1 MDLTTKSHR
10 IEVGIR
16 ELKNQL
22 SRYIDQVREGK
33 EVIVTEHGRPVARLT
48 TLTESQ
54 DRLQQL
60 IESGAVTPPINPTR
74 RHARARIRTKLP
86 ISDLVDE
93 QRNR

>member
-16 ELKNQL
+16 ELKNGL

-48 TLTESQ
+48 TLTEQ
-54 DRLQQL
+54 DDRLQQL
-60 IESGAVTPPINPTR
+60 IASGAVRPALKPKNPRPRGRLKATGS
-74 RHARARIRTKLP
+74 
-86 ISDLVDE
+86 ISEIVISG
-93 QRNR
+93 RG